1 MLKANSCQCFK
12 CHGYEHIDLECSN
25 HIILTLVEEE
35 NDKESEV
42 DVQGS
47 FETQIEEE
55 EVMYENQEESLV
67 IQRSSSV
74 VHEEWVDQLKKK
86 NIFDTRCTSK
96 GQGL

>member
-1 MLKANSCQCFK
+1 M
-12 CHGYEHIDLECSN
+12 
-25 HIILTLVEEE
+25 EEE

-67 IQRSSSV
+67 IQRSSSAI
-74 VHEEWVDQLKKK
+74 HEEGVD
-86 NIFDTRCTSK
+86 
-96 GQGL
+96 